1 MNNEQLTILI
11 SLYGQPSKHLD
22 YSDRNVMMLQAENV
36 IAEDISL
43 KGIDMFKLTD
53 RGRVWMN
60 HIMNVPFPTHTEE
73 WKF

>member
-11 SLYGQPSKHLD
+11 SLNGYSSKHLD
-22 YSDRNVMMLQAENV
+22 INDRNVMVLQAENIIV
-36 IAEDISL
+36 EDTSL

-60 HIMNVPFPTHTEE
+60 HIMNVPFPTHTVE

>member
-11 SLYGQPSKHLD
+11 SLYGQSSKHLD
-22 YSDRNVMMLQAENV
+22 VNNIDVRHLMIHNA
-36 IAEDISL
+36 IAEDTSL

-60 HIMNVPFPTHTEE
+60 HIMNVPFPTHTVE